1 VMPFGLCNAPGT
13 FQAMINK
20 VLHELLDEGVIVYID
35 DILIYSEDE
44 ESHIRLVEKVLQ
56 KLKDNHLCASIKKSV
71 FHASEVE
78 YLGYHIS
85 KLGIAMSPEKVQT
98 IKDWAPP
105 RSVKHVQ
112 QFLGFANFYR
122 RFIEGFSK
130 VARPLTELTKKEKH
144 VQNAKNAKNV
154 QNAQNVQN
162 AKNAKNA
169 QNVQNAKNAK
179 NAQNAQNAKNAKNE
193 RNADFVWTEECQQ
206 AFDRL
211 KALFIEAPILV
222 HFHPE
227 KPTVVE
233 TDASDFALGAVLSQ
247 MQPES
252 SRLHPVAYY
261 SQPRELR
268 NHQGAYSS
276 TSSMGRASRRV

>member
-1 VMPFGLCNAPGT
+1 
-13 FQAMINK
+13 
-20 VLHELLDEGVIVYID
+20 
-35 DILIYSEDE
+35 
-44 ESHIRLVEKVLQ
+44 LVEKVLQ
-56 KLKDNHLCASIKKSV
+56 RLKDNHLCASIKKSV

-78 YLGYHIS
+78 YLGYHIP

-98 IKDWAPP
+98 IRNWAPP

-130 VARPLTELTKKEKH
+130 VARPLTELTKKDK
-144 VQNAKNAKNV
+144 
-154 QNAQNVQN
+154 NAQNVKHP
-162 AKNAKNA
+162 KNAKNA
-169 QNVQNAKNAK
+169 S
-179 NAQNAQNAKNAKNE
+179 
-193 RNADFVWTEECQQ
+193 FVWTEECQQ

-211 KALFIEAPILV
+211 KALFTEAPILEY
-222 HFHPE
+222 FHPK

-261 SQPRELR
+261 SQPRVLC

-276 TSSMGRASRRV
+276 TSLMGRASRRV